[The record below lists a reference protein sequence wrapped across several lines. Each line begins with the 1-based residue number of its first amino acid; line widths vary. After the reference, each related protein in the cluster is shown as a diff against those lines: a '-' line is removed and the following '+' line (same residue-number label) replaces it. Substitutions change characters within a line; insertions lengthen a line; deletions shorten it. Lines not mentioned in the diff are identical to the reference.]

1 MRRTRN
7 KLAAS
12 AKIVTPILPRLPSL
26 PQPHPPHHR
35 AAGFLNNKRFR
46 YNANGNLSRKLSE
59 KDRHGQALSH
69 RARRRQSRLPA
80 KYLGGLLFAPQ
91 KNKPMRPRK
100 PRGKSFF
107 EETRSFSFS
116 EKLSAFCEFLYYRT
130 IPSLWINHKWRQS
143 RPQNRLT
150 IPVIEHIHISTT
162 RLILFYMK

>member
-35 AAGFLNNKRFR
+35 AAGFHKSTIPSTQNQSDKFNNKRFR

-69 RARRRQSRLPA
+69 RARRRAKPPPRQISRRPLLPTEKQA
-80 KYLGGLLFAPQ
+80 DASSQASRKILL
-91 KNKPMRPRK
+91 RR
-100 PRGKSFF
+100 
-107 EETRSFSFS
+107 TRSFFFS

-130 IPSLWINHKWRQS
+130 IPLLWINHQMAAITATKPPYDFS
-143 RPQNRLT
+143 
-150 IPVIEHIHISTT
+150 
-162 RLILFYMK
+162 Y

>member
-1 MRRTRN
+1 MRRTRH

-35 AAGFLNNKRFR
+35 AAGFHKSTIPSTQNQSDKFNNKRFR

-80 KYLGGLLFAPQ
+80 KYLGAPFCPQ
-91 KNKPMRPRK
+91 KSKPMRPRK

-107 EETRSFSFS
+107 EEPAPSSFQKS
-116 EKLSAFCEFLYYRT
+116 
-130 IPSLWINHKWRQS
+130 
-143 RPQNRLT
+143 
-150 IPVIEHIHISTT
+150 
-162 RLILFYMK
+162 